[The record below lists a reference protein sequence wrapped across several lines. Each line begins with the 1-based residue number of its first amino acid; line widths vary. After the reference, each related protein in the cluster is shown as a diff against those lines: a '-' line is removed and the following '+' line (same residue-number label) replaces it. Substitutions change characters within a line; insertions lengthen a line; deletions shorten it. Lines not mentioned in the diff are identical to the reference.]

1 MDLMAVCSIN
11 QSPSMTVG
19 TVKGDDT
26 SHVRWE
32 NCLRDKQWYVL
43 QTYASK
49 TLPLSFP
56 KRFFFFPTF
65 HNRNKAISSLTDT
78 GKYI

>member
-32 NCLRDKQWYVL
+32 NCLRDKQ
-43 QTYASK
+43 
-49 TLPLSFP
+49 
-56 KRFFFFPTF
+56 
-65 HNRNKAISSLTDT
+65 
-78 GKYI
+78 